1 MYDYDAVVIG
11 AGLGGLS
18 TAACL
23 AKNGLKTLV
32 CENTSWVGG
41 CCSSYEQ
48 DGYQFDIGASVVE
61 LSWIIDELFKALG
74 KKTSDYI
81 DFIPVDPIYGFVTED
96 GKRFSYPVDKDA
108 TREVL
113 AGFSREDAEA
123 WDKFA
128 RLGSEIVTQAFGPIM
143 TSPFM
148 TLMDAVK
155 LGAKNPKMLGYMRYV
170 LMNFESTLCSF
181 FKSDRVR
188 ASMSLQSYFVG
199 LPPALCPGYIAFLAY
214 SEHEGIFYPRGGMV
228 QIPKAIEKV
237 FKEFGG
243 EMKFDARVKKVLM
256 EGGRAAGVELADG
269 TQIRSK
275 VVVSNVNAKT
285 LYLDMIGRENLPSW
299 ATRAME
305 SYEVSVPAP
314 MIMLGLD
321 TKPDLDAHH
330 TFCYTTLEEMNSI
343 WFEDYLQKKLPDRGF
358 MFISWPTHADPSLAP
373 DGHHCLN
380 LVTFAPYELAQGD
393 WDDMREQY
401 LDAQLDL
408 LEKKFGLDIR
418 SNIKVVK
425 LNTPKDFARMY
436 LHPGGAVYALQN
448 DIMASAFFRPRLRSK
463 AVPGLYLSG
472 ASTHFGGGVPPT
484 IGSGIA
490 ASTCILEDNQ

>member
-23 AKNGLKTLV
+23 AKNGFKTLV

-41 CCSSYEQ
+41 CCSSWEQ

-61 LSWIIDELFKALG
+61 LAWIIDELFAALG
-74 KKTSDYI
+74 RKTSDYI

-96 GKRFSYPVDKDA
+96 GERFTYPVDKDA

-123 WDKFA
+123 WDRFA
-128 RLGSEIVTQAFGPIM
+128 KLGSEIVTQAFGPIM

-148 TLMDAVK
+148 K
-155 LGAKNPKMLGYMRYV
+155 LAANNPKMIGYMRYM

-181 FKSDRVR
+181 FKSDKVR

-237 FKEFGG
+237 FREYGG
-243 EMKFDARVKKVLM
+243 EMMFNARVKKVLL

-269 TQIRSK
+269 TRIRSK
-275 VVVSNVNAKT
+275 MVVSNVNAKT

-299 ATRAME
+299 ATKAME
-305 SYEVSVPAP
+305 SYEVSIPAP

-321 TKPDLDAHH
+321 CKPDLDAHH

-343 WFEDYLQKKLPDRGF
+343 WFEDYCQKKLPDRGF

-373 DGHHCLN
+373 EGHHCLN
-380 LVTFAPYELAQGD
+380 MVTFAPYELAEGD
-393 WDDMREQY
+393 WDDLKEQY
-401 LDAQLDL
+401 LENQLDL
-408 LEKKFGLDIR
+408 IEKKFGFDIR
-418 SNIKVVK
+418 GHIKVAK
-425 LNTPKDFARMY
+425 LNTPKDFAKMY
-436 LHPGGAVYALQN
+436 LHPGGAVYALRN

-490 ASTCILEDNQ
+490 ASQCIMEDS

>member
-181 FKSDRVR
+181 FKSDKVR

-373 DGHHCLN
+373 DGHHL
-380 LVTFAPYELAQGD
+380 PQ
-393 WDDMREQY
+393 
-401 LDAQLDL
+401 
-408 LEKKFGLDIR
+408 
-418 SNIKVVK
+418 
-425 LNTPKDFARMY
+425 
-436 LHPGGAVYALQN
+436 PGHL
-448 DIMASAFFRPRLRSK
+448 RPLRAGSGRLGRHEG
-463 AVPGLYLSG
+463 AVPGCPAGSSREEVRPRHPRQHQGREAQHPKGLREDVPAPRRRGLRAAERHHGQHLLPAPAAVQGG
-472 ASTHFGGGVPPT
+472 AGAVPVRRLHALRRRGAPT

>member
-148 TLMDAVK
+148 TFMDAVK
-155 LGAKNPKMLGYMRYV
+155 LGAKNPKMLGYMRYM
-170 LMNFESTLCSF
+170 LMNFESTLCP
-181 FKSDRVR
+181 V
-188 ASMSLQSYFVG
+188 
-199 LPPALCPGYIAFLAY
+199 YIAFLAY

-237 FKEFGG
+237 FKEYGG
-243 EMKFDARVKKVLM
+243 EMKFNARVKKVLM
-256 EGGRAAGVELADG
+256 EGGRAAGVELAD
-269 TQIRSK
+269 
-275 VVVSNVNAKT
+275 
-285 LYLDMIGRENLPSW
+285 
-299 ATRAME
+299 
-305 SYEVSVPAP
+305 
-314 MIMLGLD
+314 
-321 TKPDLDAHH
+321 
-330 TFCYTTLEEMNSI
+330 
-343 WFEDYLQKKLPDRGF
+343 
-358 MFISWPTHADPSLAP
+358 
-373 DGHHCLN
+373 
-380 LVTFAPYELAQGD
+380 
-393 WDDMREQY
+393 
-401 LDAQLDL
+401 
-408 LEKKFGLDIR
+408 
-418 SNIKVVK
+418 
-425 LNTPKDFARMY
+425 
-436 LHPGGAVYALQN
+436 
-448 DIMASAFFRPRLRSK
+448 
-463 AVPGLYLSG
+463 
-472 ASTHFGGGVPPT
+472 
-484 IGSGIA
+484 
-490 ASTCILEDNQ
+490 